1 MEIIEQDQDGVTV
14 LSFSGSLDTLTSP
27 EAMETLETCAA
38 EGKNQIVADLSGVD
52 FISSA
57 GLRVILSAM
66 KQTRKEGG
74 DFRLAALPEGVHKV
88 IAMAGFTSIL
98 KLFPDVGGAVESFR
112 E

>member
-1 MEIIEQDQDGVTV
+1 V
-14 LSFSGSLDTLTSP
+14 SL
-27 EAMETLETCAA
+27 
-38 EGKNQIVADLSGVD
+38 GKMQIVADLAGVD

-57 GLRVILSAM
+57 GLRVILSGM
-66 KQTRKEGG
+66 KQTRQEGG

-98 KLFPDVGGAVESFR
+98 KLYPDAESAAASFR